1 MVTAHSPDDELTLQE
16 AADELGVHYM
26 TAYRYVRLGM
36 LDAHKRGRS
45 WVVTRSDLE
54 AFATAPAPGD
64 GDPGV
69 AWDERLLNRM
79 LAADDAGSWKVVEA
93 ALTSGLTPP
102 HVYMDVITPALR
114 AVGTQWA
121 EGSIDIATEH
131 AASQIARRIVARLAP
146 RMATRGMRRG
156 TIVMGSTATEMHDL
170 PISIVADLF
179 RSQHFDVIDLGGNLP
194 PEAFASA
201 VRSANDVVAIAVGVT
216 APDQHEEI
224 ARTLAALQEASDAPI
239 LVGGSGITQREA
251 LELGA
256 DAAAT
261 TGQEAIAAIERI
273 TARDWTRET

>member
-1 MVTAHSPDDELTLQE
+1 MTTAHSPDELTLQE

-45 WVVTRSDLE
+45 WVVDRRDLD
-54 AFATAPAPGD
+54 AFRTGPALD
-64 GDPGV
+64 ADASGV
-69 AWDERLLNRM
+69 AWDERLLKRM

-93 ALTSGLTPP
+93 ALASGMSPP
-102 HVYMDVITPALR
+102 DIYMDVITPALR
-114 AVGTQWA
+114 SVGTQWA
-121 EGSIDIATEH
+121 NGQIDIASEH
-131 AASQIARRIVARLAP
+131 AASQIARRLVARLAP
-146 RMATRGMRRG
+146 RMTSRGMRRG
-156 TIVMGSTATEMHDL
+156 TIVMGSTATEMHDI

-194 PEAFASA
+194 PESFAAA
-201 VRSANDVVAIAVGVT
+201 VRAANDVVAVAVGIT
-216 APDQHEEI
+216 APGQQEEL
-224 ARTLAALQEASDAPI
+224 AKTLAALKDASDVPI
-239 LVGGSGITQREA
+239 LVGGTGISQLEA

-273 TARDWTRET
+273 TSRDWTRGS